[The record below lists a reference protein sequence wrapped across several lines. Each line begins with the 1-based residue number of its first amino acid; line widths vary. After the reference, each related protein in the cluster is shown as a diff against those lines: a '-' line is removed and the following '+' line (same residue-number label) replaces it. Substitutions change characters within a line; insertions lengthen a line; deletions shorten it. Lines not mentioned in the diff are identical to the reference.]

1 MAKRKKP
8 TPKKSSAR
16 KPKRRSP
23 AGSGGGMSGW
33 LATPMASLRKGAF
46 FLTLGIGLGIGIGLA
61 VALLAPSLLRK
72 PQHRVTVAETP
83 TPLPKS
89 TPPASQAKAPDFV
102 DKKPAAPADLP
113 AQPQAAQTPPA
124 TPPLPAST
132 PATDAPSVA
141 DVPAQAEEGAHLSAP
156 DMAVPPDDT
165 DTVQAA
171 ALPSPRDKEPAT
183 PQWLENSVAARDP
196 GNRPMI
202 AIVLDDV
209 GVAPQHAQMA
219 IALPAPI
226 VLSIMTYAK
235 NAEGLAREAHDK
247 GHEIMVHM
255 PMQPMNGAV
264 NAGPNALTVGLA
276 ADELRRRIDWG
287 LGRFDGYVGF
297 NNHMGSRFTQDADG
311 MRVVLAEAKRRG
323 LLFLDSKTIA
333 GSVGDRLAAEMG
345 VTHIA
350 RDVFLDDDMSEAAVA
365 RQLAAAEAVARRQG
379 YAVAIGHPHPGTIA
393 VLKRWLP
400 EAKARGFA
408 IVPLTT
414 IIKKREGV
422 AG

>member
-1 MAKRKKP
+1 MF
-8 TPKKSSAR
+8 
-16 KPKRRSP
+16 
-23 AGSGGGMSGW
+23 
-33 LATPMASLRKGAF
+33 ASLGVLRKGTLLF
-46 FLTLGIGLGIGIGLA
+46 TLGIALGLGIGLA
-61 VALLAPSLLRK
+61 VTLLMPALLEKNRAPA
-72 PQHRVTVAETP
+72 TVAEAP
-83 TPLPKS
+83 AKLPKS
-89 TPPASQAKAPDFV
+89 TPPASQAKATPAVAPDFV
-102 DKKPAAPADLP
+102 EKTPISPAPIVAPGLSPTNDAPASD
-113 AQPQAAQTPPA
+113 T
-124 TPPLPAST
+124 
-132 PATDAPSVA
+132 
-141 DVPAQAEEGAHLSAP
+141 PAQAEEGAHQSAP
-156 DMAVPPDDT
+156 DISVPDET
-165 DTVQAA
+165 ETAQALVQ
-171 ALPSPRDKEPAT
+171 PSPSDKEPAAA
-183 PQWLENSVAARDP
+183 QWLENSVAVRDP
-196 GNRPMI
+196 GNQPMI
-202 AIVLDDV
+202 TIVLDDV

-219 IALPAPI
+219 VALPPPI

-235 NAEGLAREAHDK
+235 NAPALAQEARAK

-264 NAGPNALTVGLA
+264 NPGPNALDVGMESA
-276 ADELRRRIDWG
+276 ELKRRIDWG
-287 LGRFDGYVGF
+287 LGRFKGYVGF

-311 MRVVLAEAKRRG
+311 MRVVLEEAKRRG

-333 GSVGDRLAAEMG
+333 GSVGDKLAAEMG

-350 RDVFLDDDMSEAAVA
+350 RDVFLDDDMNEAAVA

-379 YAVAIGHPHPGTIA
+379 YVVAIGHPHPGTIA

>member
-1 MAKRKKP
+1 MAKRKQKTRKTP
-8 TPKKSSAR
+8 TTGRSRRKGAKSTSGNMFGR
-16 KPKRRSP
+16 LMK
-23 AGSGGGMSGW
+23 AGG
-33 LATPMASLRKGAF
+33 ALRKGTILFA
-46 FLTLGIGLGIGIGLA
+46 LGIALGLGIGLA
-61 VALLAPSLLRK
+61 FALLAPSLLQKSK
-72 PQHRVTVAETP
+72 PATMAGGVPVQ
-83 TPLPKS
+83 LPKS
-89 TPPASQAKAPDFV
+89 TPPAGQAQQPEAQQAPAQKAEAKPAAVAPDFV
-102 DKKPAAPADLP
+102 ENVPAEPATATAEAAP
-113 AQPQAAQTPPA
+113 
-124 TPPLPAST
+124 T
-132 PATDAPSVA
+132 PADM
-141 DVPAQAEEGAHLSAP
+141 PAQAEEGAHQSAP
-156 DMAVPPDDT
+156 DMTVPADEAAQAV
-165 DTVQAA
+165 Q
-171 ALPSPRDKEPAT
+171 PSPSDKEPAA
-183 PQWLENSVAARDP
+183 PQWLENSVATRDP
-196 GNRPMI
+196 GNMPMI
-202 AIVLDDV
+202 TIVLDDV

-219 IALPAPI
+219 VALPAPI

-235 NAEGLAREAHDK
+235 NASALAQEAHAK

-255 PMQPMNGAV
+255 PMQPVNMAV
-264 NAGPNALTVGLA
+264 NPGPNALSVGMA
-276 ADELRRRIDWG
+276 DDELRRRIDWG
-287 LGRFDGYVGF
+287 LGRFKGYVGF
-297 NNHMGSRFTQDADG
+297 NNHMGSRFTQDAAG
-311 MRVVLAEAKRRG
+311 MRIVLEEAKRRG

-333 GSVGDRLAAEMG
+333 GSVGDKLAAEMG

>member
-1 MAKRKKP
+1 MAKRKLK
-8 TPKKSSAR
+8 TRR
-16 KPKRRSP
+16 KAP
-23 AGSGGGMSGW
+23 AGRTRRKRTGSNWRAAMALLLTAGG
-33 LATPMASLRKGAF
+33 ALRKGTILFA
-46 FLTLGIGLGIGIGLA
+46 LGITLGLVIGLA
-61 VALLAPSLLRK
+61 ITLLAPSLLHK
-72 PQHRVTVAETP
+72 KVSMTVAEAP
-83 TPLPKS
+83 AKLPKS
-89 TPPASQAKAPDFV
+89 TTPASQAKVAPAVAPDFV
-102 DKKPAAPADLP
+102 EKTPAPASEP
-113 AQPQAAQTPPA
+113 QPQQAPV
-124 TPPLPAST
+124 AS
-132 PATDAPSVA
+132 ATDATAPA
-141 DVPAQAEEGAHLSAP
+141 DVPAQAEEGAHQSAP
-156 DMAVPPDDT
+156 DVVVPIDESQP
-165 DTVQAA
+165 AA
-171 ALPSPRDKEPAT
+171 APSPSDKEPSA

-196 GNRPMI
+196 GNQPMI
-202 AIVLDDV
+202 TIVLDDV
-209 GVAPQHAQMA
+209 GVAPQHAEMA
-219 IALPAPI
+219 VALPAPI

-235 NAEGLAREAHDK
+235 NAATLAKEAHAK

-255 PMQPMNGAV
+255 PMQPVNTAV
-264 NAGPNALTVGLA
+264 NPGPNALTVGLE

-287 LGRFDGYVGF
+287 LGRFKGYVGF
-297 NNHMGSRFTQDADG
+297 NNHMGSRFTQDAAG
-311 MRVVLAEAKRRG
+311 MRVVLEEAKRRG

-365 RQLAAAEAVARRQG
+365 RQLAAAEAIARRQG